1 MISAKKLYFF
11 PQIAIIAAISFGVWP
26 AQAQPFSGEE
36 IILSSQAIELSNL
49 STSQIDTTRILAKA
63 AVFESISS
71 ALETGVFMAFYGTT
85 GTSTGAFF
93 TISLLSAAAIYVV
106 HEYAWEVFSPS
117 QGEEINGNRV
127 AIKTISYRAV
137 GILKSFALGSLL
149 GGAQVARSFGFVGT
163 YALLDS
169 ILYASAEYLDGL
181 LSRAQREAYL
191 PVLQ

>member
-1 MISAKKLYFF
+1 MNFVKKLRCFLQF
-11 PQIAIIAAISFGVWP
+11 VVIVTVGFGVGS

-36 IILSSQAIELSNL
+36 IIPSAQAMELSNS
-49 STSQIDTTRILAKA
+49 STSQIDTARIFAKA

-71 ALETGVFMAFYGTT
+71 ALETGVFLAFYGTT
-85 GTSTGAFF
+85 GTSTGTFF

-117 QGEEINGNRV
+117 EGEELNGNRV
-127 AIKTISYRAV
+127 AVKTISYRAV

-169 ILYASAEYLDGL
+169 VLYASAEYLDGL
-181 LSRAQREAYL
+181 LSRARREG
-191 PVLQ
+191 PS

>member
-1 MISAKKLYFF
+1 MNFVEKLRCVL
-11 PQIAIIAAISFGVWP
+11 QIAVITTVGFGVWS

-49 STSQIDTTRILAKA
+49 STSQIDTTRILTKA

-106 HEYAWEVFSPS
+106 HEYAWEVFSSS
-117 QGEEINGNRV
+117 QGEEINGSRV

-163 YALLDS
+163 YAVLDS

-181 LSRAQREAYL
+181 LSRARREESL